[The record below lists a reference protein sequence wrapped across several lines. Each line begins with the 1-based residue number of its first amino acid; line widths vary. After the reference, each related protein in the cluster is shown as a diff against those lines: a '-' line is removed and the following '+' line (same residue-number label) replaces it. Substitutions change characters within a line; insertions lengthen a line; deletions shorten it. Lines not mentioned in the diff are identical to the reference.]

1 MVALRQNLK
10 LGEVLVNK
18 KLLTI
23 EQIQFVLS
31 EQRDMGKKLGEL
43 LLEKNLVGADELNLA
58 LQEQYWRRNG
68 YWVIG

>member
-1 MVALRQNLK
+1 MVTLRQNLK
-10 LGEVLVNK
+10 LGEILVDK

-23 EQIQFVLS
+23 EQIQSALS
-31 EQRDMGKKLGEL
+31 VQRYMGKKLGEL
-43 LLEKNLVGADELNLA
+43 LLEKNLIGADELNMA